1 MGYDPKIYEAV
12 RLEFAG
18 KAKRAEAAAD
28 ARAKTLYERL
38 PALEALDRRL
48 AGVGP
53 RIWEETR
60 KGKEGLSERLAA
72 LKKESDGLR
81 GRGKS
86 SSGKRAFPRIP
97 PKHGMNAPF
106 VRTRALYHCP
116 RILFPRG
123 CAPVCGRRSAAR
135 R

>member
-72 LKKESDGLR
+72 LKKESDGTAR
-81 GRGKS
+81 GEEKAPPGSGLFRGS
-86 SSGKRAFPRIP
+86 HR
-97 PKHGMNAPF
+97 NT
-106 VRTRALYHCP
+106 V
-116 RILFPRG
+116 
-123 CAPVCGRRSAAR
+123 
-135 R
+135 